1 MTFCASPIDRRF
13 FIWCSFLLNNSFC
26 AVTFFSNVRFYR
38 LEWCLQPRYSLHAV
52 LLFIEPS
59 HRLLQYEFFRCYGWT
74 ICIFIQEHKAVNFAL
89 NLDLMRK
96 GRGQSWWPLQP
107 GIRQLPIFGSS
118 TALVLLIWPI
128 NYLVERG
135 ETWINFLSFVFS
147 IVEINDQWKRKTKEF
162 PEKRWISCPFKTHLH
177 PRGGFLFLHWSK
189 FLFTLSSSHLL
200 AYMSAHMQCIAPTPS
215 YEGNNYVRSNLT
227 CSTVDQEC
235 QQQTQHTTNTA
246 WNPRI
251 IVF

>member
-1 MTFCASPIDRRF
+1 MTFCASPIDPRF

-26 AVTFFSNVRFYR
+26 AVTFFSNVRSYR

-89 NLDLMRK
+89 ILDLMRK

-118 TALVLLIWPI
+118 TSLFLLIWPI

-135 ETWINFLSFVFS
+135 GGTWINILSLCFQLLRS
-147 IVEINDQWKRKTKEF
+147 MQWKRKTEEF
-162 PEKRWISCPFKTHLH
+162 PEK
-177 PRGGFLFLHWSK
+177 GGFPAHLK
-189 FLFTLSSSHLL
+189 PIYTLGGDSSFFIEANSFSL
-200 AYMSAHMQCIAPTPS
+200 
-215 YEGNNYVRSNLT
+215 
-227 CSTVDQEC
+227 
-235 QQQTQHTTNTA
+235 
-246 WNPRI
+246 
-251 IVF
+251 

>member
-128 NYLVERG
+128 KYLVERG
-135 ETWINFLSFVFS
+135 GNLNKLFVFC
-147 IVEINDQWKRKTKEF
+147 VFNCWDQWSMEEEDKGVSWKKVD
-162 PEKRWISCPFKTHLH
+162 
-177 PRGGFLFLHWSK
+177 FLP
-189 FLFTLSSSHLL
+189 
-200 AYMSAHMQCIAPTPS
+200 I
-215 YEGNNYVRSNLT
+215 
-227 CSTVDQEC
+227 
-235 QQQTQHTTNTA
+235 
-246 WNPRI
+246 
-251 IVF
+251 